1 MLNRLRCQARQQA
14 WMKSLWMKDR
24 FLFNISR
31 EQGRDRKKSCAKNK
45 YRNGRKETLDLIS
58 AINLNSRCHLRK
70 ITSFLCAPVSWS
82 PAYVL
87 SQFSPIWLFMILWI
101 IAHQAPLSM
110 GFSRQEYWSGL
121 PCPPPGDLLDT
132 GVELASACVS
142 CIASRFFTNWATW
155 EAPLD
160 HLMAL

>member
-1 MLNRLRCQARQQA
+1 MKNNLLINFMLNRLRCQARQQA

-132 GVELASACVS
+132 GVGSVSAEY
-142 CIASRFFTNWATW
+142 FPATG
-155 EAPLD
+155 P
-160 HLMAL
+160 